1 MNKLNTNTMKNIL
14 EKIKQNIRKNIWLYV
29 AAFAAIVV
37 VSIVAFSCGGGG
49 YALAFAVVA
58 GVANS
63 GAHVTGEPLTT
74 DITKEASP
82 DLLENTIDKEI
93 VKMRPMATPIDQI
106 SRQASAKPAESFEVE
121 YYSVDTKPTHDTVK
135 TATTEVSAAATAPTV
150 SLDVNNPDMWSAT
163 DTILC
168 KGVSG
173 YDESGINKKGDLV
186 LYVRKKADD
195 NKLVCQAMNGSASA
209 GNIGGIP
216 VIAKDTVLLRMA
228 RASTELDVQT
238 EQFESLPKKDSN
250 FCQIFK
256 LQVEQST
263 FQKMHAK
270 EVQWNFSDLEECA
283 IYDMRMGMEKS
294 FMFGAKSKIYDANK
308 KAYVY
313 STGGIWYQAGKE
325 YRYNKDTTM
334 TQTTFTNIIQQSF
347 TNNSGNK
354 NKILFAGKNLIE
366 KIDNITFDKTVFT
379 QNSIDKWGLTFRHI
393 VYYFGELFVMNY
405 ELMNEMGMEDYGF
418 IFDPD
423 YINKYTYKPFKR
435 NILDLN
441 RNSYTVVFSEASCLT
456 LKYPLSHMRIIPCTL
471 AKTY

>member
-1 MNKLNTNTMKNIL
+1 MKNIL

-37 VSIVAFSCGGGG
+37 VSIMAFSCGGGG
-49 YALAFAVVA
+49 YALAFAVAA

-74 DITKEASP
+74 DITKKASP

-121 YYSVDTKPTHDTVK
+121 YYSVDTKPSHDTVK
-135 TATTEVSAAATAPTV
+135 TATTEVPAAATAPTV

-173 YDESGINKKGDLV
+173 YDESGKNKKGDLV

-195 NKLVCQAMNGSASA
+195 NKLVCQAVNGSASA

-228 RASTELDVQT
+228 RASAELDVQT

-308 KAYVY
+308 KTYVY
-313 STGGIWYQAGKE
+313 TTGGIWHQAGKE
-325 YRYNKDTTM
+325 YEYDKDAAM
-334 TQTTFTNIIQQSF
+334 TQATLINMMKESF
-347 TNNSGNK
+347 TGNAGNK
-354 NKILFAGKNLIE
+354 KKILFAGKNLIE
-366 KIDNITFDKTVFT
+366 KINAITFDKTVFAQDT
-379 QNSIDKWGLTFRHI
+379 LVKWGLTFRQL
-393 VYYFGELFVMNY
+393 VSNFGELYVMHY
-405 ELMNEMGMEDYGF
+405 ETFDESGMEDYGF
-418 IFDPD
+418 IVDPE
-423 YINKYTYKPFKR
+423 YLKKYTFKPFGR
-435 NILDLN
+435 ETLDLKSAGI
-441 RNSYTVVFSEASCLT
+441 RNTDAVVLTEVSCLA
-456 LKYPLSHMRIIPCTL
+456 LKYPAAHMRIVP
-471 AKTY
+471 AA

>member
-1 MNKLNTNTMKNIL
+1 MKNIL

-37 VSIVAFSCGGGG
+37 VSIMAFSCGGGG

-63 GAHVTGEPLTT
+63 GAHVSGEPLTT
-74 DITKEASP
+74 DTTKEASS

-106 SRQASAKPAESFEVE
+106 SRQAKAKPAESFEVE
-121 YYSVDTKPTHDTVK
+121 YYSVDTKPTRDTVK
-135 TATTEVSAAATAPTV
+135 TATTEVAAAATVPTV
-150 SLDVNNPDMWSAT
+150 TIEVNNPDMWSSS
-163 DTILC
+163 DTLLC

-173 YDESGINKKGDLV
+173 YDESGTNKKGDLV
-186 LYVRKKADD
+186 LYVRKKSDD
-195 NKLVCQAMNGSASA
+195 NKLICQAVNGISFGA
-209 GNIGGIP
+209 NIGGIP
-216 VIAKDTVLLRMA
+216 IIVKDTALIRMGGA
-228 RASTELDVQT
+228 CAKIDTYTKEFNNQT
-238 EQFESLPKKDSN
+238 EKKSN
-250 FCQIFK
+250 YCQIFK
-256 LQVEQST
+256 QQVD
-263 FQKMHAK
+263 
-270 EVQWNFSDLEECA
+270 VQNGTANLEESA
-283 IYDMRMGMEKS
+283 IYNIRMDMEKA
-294 FMFGAKSKIYDANK
+294 FMFGTKSKIHNANIMK
-308 KAYVY
+308 DIYI
-313 STGGIWYQAGKE
+313 TGGIWYQAGKE